1 MSYPARRFRVVS
13 KRWSTEEI
21 RALAPEPPVHT
32 AAEAAARPGAWPVLG
47 SAEDD
52 SGAALLWG
60 VHAGPPRHRAAVR
73 IAPGSAPGH
82 RCGCQRRASPCEHA
96 LALLL
101 LWSAGAVPGSGAP
114 PRWAVR
120 WFGAGP
126 ADPKAAARRAARR
139 EERAAEGLAEL
150 ELWLRDQVDAGLAAA
165 RGTGYARWDAMAAR
179 LVDAQAGRA
188 AERVRDLGGAVAAGG
203 PEWPGRLLAEL
214 ALLRLLASALLRGDA
229 LPEGLRATA
238 RSRVGLPASPDASA
252 PVRDSWEVLGRR
264 AFRTGRLDGLRFWLR
279 GRGSG
284 RVAALVSFAPEG
296 TAPDAPVRPGT
307 VVDAE
312 LAFYPAEHR
321 ASLAAAGGARPA
333 GPPAGST
340 AAGALDSWA
349 AALAEDPWLEAWPV
363 VLEDVRPARPRE
375 GGRWWLTDPA
385 GDSLPLPAGADPPW
399 RLAALSGGAPVTVA
413 GEWTPWGLH
422 PLTAWP
428 PDGSAAPVPL
438 RPP

>member
-1 MSYPARRFRVVS
+1 RRDGLAHPGADQQAQQLPVFAVSSCHGAPLRGSAIRSLTVSTSSPDATEGGGDFRPSRRILAAHPGCGGPVGMSYPARRFRVVS

-82 RCGCQRRASPCEHA
+82 RCGCRRRASPCEHA

-101 LWSAGAVPGSGAP
+101 LWSAGTVPGSGAP

-252 PVRDSWEVLGRR
+252 PVRDSWEV
-264 AFRTGRLDGLRFWLR
+264 
-279 GRGSG
+279 
-284 RVAALVSFAPEG
+284 
-296 TAPDAPVRPGT
+296 
-307 VVDAE
+307 
-312 LAFYPAEHR
+312 
-321 ASLAAAGGARPA
+321 
-333 GPPAGST
+333 
-340 AAGALDSWA
+340 
-349 AALAEDPWLEAWPV
+349 
-363 VLEDVRPARPRE
+363 
-375 GGRWWLTDPA
+375 
-385 GDSLPLPAGADPPW
+385 
-399 RLAALSGGAPVTVA
+399 
-413 GEWTPWGLH
+413 
-422 PLTAWP
+422 
-428 PDGSAAPVPL
+428 
-438 RPP
+438 

>member
-1 MSYPARRFRVVS
+1 
-13 KRWSTEEI
+13 
-21 RALAPEPPVHT
+21 
-32 AAEAAARPGAWPVLG
+32 
-47 SAEDD
+47 
-52 SGAALLWG
+52 
-60 VHAGPPRHRAAVR
+60 
-73 IAPGSAPGH
+73 
-82 RCGCQRRASPCEHA
+82 
-96 LALLL
+96 
-101 LWSAGAVPGSGAP
+101 
-114 PRWAVR
+114 
-120 WFGAGP
+120 
-126 ADPKAAARRAARR
+126 
-139 EERAAEGLAEL
+139 
-150 ELWLRDQVDAGLAAA
+150 
-165 RGTGYARWDAMAAR
+165 
-179 LVDAQAGRA
+179 A

-399 RLAALSGGAPVTVA
+399 RLAAPSGGAPVTVA
-413 GEWTPWGLH
+413 GEWTPRGLH
-422 PLTAWP
+422 PLPACP
-428 PDGSAAPVPL
+428 PDGAPAPVPL
-438 RPP
+438 PPPCADLAASLPSRPALRRQRRRGAEGRGPELRGGRPAGAVDTSGIDEEPGRGGPGRPRPNVPGARPHTRRPLSGPGRRDAAPRTPPPRKDLLCSEPNSRRRPPLPPVPTPPPRRLAAPAPPRNRTAGPPGFDRPLTGSRLPGRPPAAPRAVPAPAHRR